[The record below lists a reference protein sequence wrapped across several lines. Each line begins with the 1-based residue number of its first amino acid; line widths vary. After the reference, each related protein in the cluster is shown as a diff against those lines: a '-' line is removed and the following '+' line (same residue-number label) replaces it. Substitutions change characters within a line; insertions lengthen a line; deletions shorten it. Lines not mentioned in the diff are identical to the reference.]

1 MIENNFRLRSIGEII
16 IDSHIETVPEYLID
30 LVDQTRG
37 EPEECEVDMYLLYL
51 FYGIFPYSE
60 YDNI

>member
-1 MIENNFRLRSIGEII
+1 MFRLRSIGEII

-30 LVDQTRG
+30 LVDQTRD
-37 EPEECEVDMYLLYL
+37 EPEEGEVDMYLLYL